1 VNVKLAIFN
10 SLLQKYKKKPQIG
23 YYFSGLI
30 YSLPNHKHCHF
41 SPFIKYFFILGL
53 PYVLKNTSLRMA
65 RLNLLEET
73 RFEKLPVSV
82 FDNPATASVNVAN
95 RIAALIKEKQAH
107 NQTAVLGLATGA
119 TPVAVYAELVRL
131 HREEQLS
138 FYNVITFN
146 LDEYYPMKPGTEQS
160 YVTFMNEHLFNHID
174 IPKGNINIPDGTLPL
189 EDIPA
194 FCLAYEHEIGKL
206 GGLDIQILG
215 IGRTGHIGFNEPGS
229 APNSGTRLVTLDDLT
244 RRDAARDFGGKSF
257 VPAKAIT
264 MGIGTIFKAR
274 QIILM
279 AWNKKKA
286 SIIKKAVE
294 GEISSDVPATFLQL
308 SQHVEF
314 ILDQDAASMLTRFD
328 TPWLVKD
335 CIWDEKLIRKA
346 VIWLAN
352 TLQKPIL
359 KLTEEDFNNHG
370 MAQLAIEKGPVYNI
384 NIHIFNKLQHTITG
398 WPGGKPHADDSQRP
412 ERAEPAKKRVIIF
425 SPHPDDDV
433 ISMGGT
439 FIRLVDQQHD
449 VHVAY
454 QTSGNTAVWDDDA
467 LRFVEFSI
475 DFAQKMSLDSQDLKG
490 IYTNM
495 RSFMESKQP
504 NQVDTAEIQSVK
516 GLIRKGEATA
526 AARYCGLSDDHIHFM
541 ALPFYETGKNQKNP
555 VSQLDIDQT
564 ISLLK
569 KIKPEQI
576 FAAGDF
582 EDPHGTHI
590 VCFNIILSAMIQL
603 RKTESWAQDCWLWMY
618 RGAWLEFD
626 THEIEM
632 AVPLSPQELMKKKY
646 AIFKHQ
652 SQKDRAVFPGD
663 DAREFWERAEDRNRE
678 TAKAYDELGLA
689 EYEAM
694 EAFVRWKF

>member
-1 VNVKLAIFN
+1 
-10 SLLQKYKKKPQIG
+10 
-23 YYFSGLI
+23 
-30 YSLPNHKHCHF
+30 
-41 SPFIKYFFILGL
+41 
-53 PYVLKNTSLRMA
+53 MA

-82 FDNPATASVNVAN
+82 FDNQGTASVHVAH
-95 RIAALIKEKQAH
+95 RIARIIRSKQAE
-107 NQTAVLGLATGA
+107 QQQAVIGLATGA
-119 TPVAVYAELVRL
+119 TPVAVYAELVRM
-131 HREEQLS
+131 HREDGLS
-138 FYNVITFN
+138 FQNVITFN
-146 LDEYYPMKPGTEQS
+146 LDEYYPMRPDAAQS
-160 YVTFMNEHLFNHID
+160 YVSFMKEHLFDHID
-174 IPKGNINIPDGTLPL
+174 IPKQNIHIPDGTIPL
-189 EDIPA
+189 DEIPA
-194 FCLAYEHEIGKL
+194 FCLDYERRIAAL

-244 RRDAARDFGGKSF
+244 RRDASRDFGGKAF

-264 MGIGTIFKAR
+264 MGIGTIFSAR
-274 QIILM
+274 EIILM
-279 AWNKKKA
+279 AWNRKKA

-294 GEISSDVPATFLQL
+294 GEISGEVPATYLQL
-308 SQHVEF
+308 SDQVEF
-314 ILDQDAASMLTRFD
+314 ILDKDAASLLTRFD

-335 CIWDEKLIRKA
+335 CIWDEKMIRKA
-346 VIWLAN
+346 VIWLAE
-352 TLQKPIL
+352 TLHKPIL
-359 KLTEEDFNNHG
+359 KLTEDDFNNHG
-370 MAQLAIEKGPVYNI
+370 MAQLALEKGPVYNI

-398 WPGGKPHADDSQRP
+398 WPGGKAGAEDAQRP
-412 ERAEPAKKRVIIF
+412 ERAEPAHKRVLIF

-475 DFAQKMSLDSQDLKG
+475 DFAQKMGLDNQAMSNLYPQ
-490 IYTNM
+490 M
-495 RSFMESKQP
+495 RAFMDQKKP
-504 NQVDTAEIQSVK
+504 NEVDTPEIQTVK
-516 GLIRKGEATA
+516 GLIRKGEAIA
-526 AARYCGLSDDHIHFM
+526 GARYCGLEDDHIHFM
-541 ALPFYETGKNQKNP
+541 ALPFYESGKNQKNP
-555 VSQLDIDQT
+555 VTETDV
-564 ISLLK
+564 LLTMELLQ
-569 KIKPEQI
+569 KIKPHQV

-590 VCFNIILSAMIQL
+590 VCFNIILEALKRL
-603 RKTESWAQDCWLWMY
+603 RETEEWTKDCWLWLY

-632 AVPLSPQELMKKKY
+632 AVPLSPQELEKKKY

-663 DAREFWERAEDRNRE
+663 DAREFWERAEDRNKE
-678 TAKAYDELGLA
+678 TARAYDELGLA

>member
-1 VNVKLAIFN
+1 
-10 SLLQKYKKKPQIG
+10 
-23 YYFSGLI
+23 
-30 YSLPNHKHCHF
+30 
-41 SPFIKYFFILGL
+41 
-53 PYVLKNTSLRMA
+53 MA

-82 FDNPATASVNVAN
+82 FENPKAASLSVAH
-95 RIAALIKEKQAH
+95 RIGDLIKEKQK
-107 NQTAVLGLATGA
+107 NNSKAVLGLATGA
-119 TPVAVYAELVRL
+119 TPIAVYAELVRM
-131 HREEQLS
+131 HKEEGLS
-138 FYNVITFN
+138 FKNVITFN
-146 LDEYYPMKPGTEQS
+146 LDEYYPMQPDAAQS
-160 YVTFMNEHLFNHID
+160 YVSFMNDHLFDHID
-174 IPKGNINIPDGTLPL
+174 IDKNNVNIPDGTLKL
-189 EDIPA
+189 EEIPA
-194 FCLAYEHEIGKL
+194 FCLNYEKKITEV

-274 QIILM
+274 EIILM

-294 GEISSDVPATFLQL
+294 GEISSEVPATYLQL
-308 SQHVEF
+308 SDHVEF
-314 ILDQDAASMLTRFD
+314 ILDQDAASQLTRFD

-335 CIWDEKLIRKA
+335 CVWDDVLTRKA

-352 TLQKPIL
+352 TLNKPIL
-359 KLTEEDFNNHG
+359 KLTEDDFNNNG
-370 MAQLAIEKGPVYNI
+370 MAQLAVEKGPVYNI

-398 WPGGKPHADDSQRP
+398 WPGGKPNADDSQRP
-412 ERAEPAKKRVIIF
+412 ERAEPAKKRVVIF

-467 LRFVEFSI
+467 LRFVEFNI
-475 DFAQKMSLDSQDLKG
+475 DFSEKMGMGQQGMKDL
-490 IYTNM
+490 YQNM
-495 RSFMESKQP
+495 RKFIEKKQP
-504 NQVDTAEIQSVK
+504 NQVDTPEIQSVK
-516 GLIRKGEATA
+516 GLIRKGEAIA
-526 AARYCGLSDDHIHFM
+526 GARYCGLEDDHIHFM
-541 ALPFYETGKNQKNP
+541 ALPFYESGKNQKNP
-555 VSQLDIDQT
+555 VTEKDIELT
-564 ISLLK
+564 MELLQ
-569 KIKPEQI
+569 KIKPEQV

-590 VCFNIILSAMIQL
+590 VCFNIILAALQRL
-603 RKTESWAQDCWLWMY
+603 AKTESWVKDCWLWLY
-618 RGAWLEFD
+618 RGAWLEFE
-626 THEIEM
+626 TYEIEM
-632 AVPLSPQELMKKKY
+632 AVPLSPQEVERKKF

-678 TAKAYDELGLA
+678 TAQAYDNLGLA

-694 EAFVRWKF
+694 EAFVRYKF